1 MSIVIFAGPSI
12 HGLDIPPSPDLVIRQ
27 PATQGDIFRAC
38 LSKPT
43 AIGLIDGYFDSV
55 PSVWHKEILWAL
67 SNGIPVFGSSS
78 MGALRAAELD
88 VFGMVGV
95 GRIYQWYRDGV
106 LEDDDEVALIHGPL
120 EAKYLPL
127 SEPMVNVRAT
137 CEAAVAAGILHQQAA
152 DSIMAA
158 AKHIHYQD
166 RTWERLLS
174 ANTEWAA
181 FAQWKDAHH
190 VDQKRS
196 DAAALISEMLRQV
209 PQSKAPHSNAFR
221 FEWTNLWDQAMQEWT
236 AGKIHADDDAAIPVQ
251 AILDELRLDPELFNE
266 LSAQAV
272 IRSVLLGEADRRR
285 VSVDRKAK
293 LKILGE
299 LRGKLGLGRKSDLD
313 AWAKRN
319 MLTEDGLETMVDE
332 DARIERVAQ
341 APGASLDRHIIA
353 ILQSRDHY
361 AALAKRAINKRG
373 ILQKLSSDQEDG
385 TSWGL
390 SPPSMLNW
398 FFGRQRNQP
407 APEDIDSFVQTLG
420 LSSRQDFYRLLADEY
435 VYSTHT
441 KSGDDGET

>member
-12 HGLDIPPSPDLVIRQ
+12 HGLDIPASPDLVIRQ

-38 LSKPT
+38 RAKPT

-67 SNGIPVFGSSS
+67 SKGIPVFGSSS

-120 EAKYLPL
+120 ETKYLPL
-127 SEPMVNVRAT
+127 SQPMVNVRAT

-152 DSIMAA
+152 DAIMAA

-166 RTWERLLS
+166 RTWERVLS

-181 FAQWKDAHH
+181 FARWKDVHH

-196 DAAALISEMLRQV
+196 DAAALIGEMLRQV
-209 PQSKAPHSNAFR
+209 PQSKTPHSSAFR

-236 AGKIHADDDAAIPVQ
+236 AGQPHADDDAAISAR
-251 AILDELRLDPELFNE
+251 AILDELRLDPALFNE

-272 IRSVLLGEADRRR
+272 VRSVLLGEAERRR

-293 LKILGE
+293 LKTLGQ

-319 MLTEDGLETMVDE
+319 MLTEDGLETMIDE
-332 DARIERVAQ
+332 DARIEGVARVSNA
-341 APGASLDRHIIA
+341 ALIPHIIA
-353 ILQSRDHY
+353 ILKSRDHY
-361 AALAKRAINKRG
+361 AGLAKRAISKRG
-373 ILQKLSSDQEDG
+373 ILQKLSPGQEDG

-435 VYSTHT
+435 VYSANN
-441 KSGDDGET
+441 KNGDGEET

>member
-12 HGLDIPPSPDLVIRQ
+12 HGLDIPASPDLVIRQ

-38 LSKPT
+38 LAKPT

-67 SNGIPVFGSSS
+67 SKGIPVFGSSS

-88 VFGMVGV
+88 MFGMAGV

-120 EAKYLPL
+120 ETKYLPL

-137 CEAAVAAGILHQQAA
+137 CEAAVTSGILHRQAA
-152 DSIMAA
+152 DAIMAA

-166 RTWERLLS
+166 RTWERVLS

-181 FAQWKDAHH
+181 FARWKDVHYI
-190 VDQKRS
+190 DQKQS
-196 DAAALISEMLRQV
+196 DAEALIGEMLRQI
-209 PQSKAPHSNAFR
+209 PQSKTPHSSAFR

-236 AGKIHADDDAAIPVQ
+236 AGKTHADDDAAIPVQ

-272 IRSVLLGEADRRR
+272 IRSVLLGEAERRR
-285 VSVDRKAK
+285 VGVDRKAK
-293 LKILGE
+293 LKTLGR
-299 LRGKLGLGRKSDLD
+299 LRDKLGLARKSDID

-319 MLTEDGLETMVDE
+319 MLTEDRLETMVGE

-341 APGASLDRHIIA
+341 APGATLDRHIIA
-353 ILQSRDHY
+353 ILQSRDQY
-361 AALAKRAINKRG
+361 AALAKRAINKRN
-373 ILQKLSSDQEDG
+373 ILQRLSTEQEHG
-385 TSWGL
+385 GL
-390 SPPSMLNW
+390 PDLPPPVVLNW
-398 FFGRQRNQP
+398 FFGKQRNQA

-420 LSSRQDFYRLLADEY
+420 LSSRQDFYRLLNAEY
-435 VYSTHT
+435 VYSANN
-441 KSGDDGET
+441 KNGDGEET